1 MWIGGRYPAR
11 VTDLGNDGFIR
22 FLDEVKA
29 DEAARARSRERWLW
43 QQTTEEA
50 RFTGTLVD
58 LFERETPVNVRTT
71 TGRVHHGTITAVGLD
86 FCVLRTTTGVDRYLA
101 LDGLGWIRPVERA
114 GPSATG
120 DRPAPLDLGL
130 AELFGHLVEGRPR
143 MLVFVRGDPEPIAG
157 QLRAVG
163 VDVLTLRAD
172 GTQRGVCFVPTAAI
186 VEAVI
191 AHD

>member
-1 MWIGGRYPAR
+1 MS
-11 VTDLGNDGFIR
+11 DLQNDGFLR
-22 FLDEVKA
+22 FLDDARAE
-29 DEAARARSRERWLW
+29 EAARARSRERWLW

-58 LFERETPVNVRTT
+58 LLERDVPVNVRTT

-101 LDGLGWIRPVERA
+101 LDALGWVRPAEPA
-114 GPSATG
+114 GRPATG

-130 AELFGHLVEGRPR
+130 AEFFGRLVDDRPR
-143 MLVFVRGDPEPIAG
+143 LLVFVRGDPEPIAG

-163 VDVLTLRAD
+163 VNVLTLRVD
-172 GTQRGVCFVPTAAI
+172 GTERGACLVPTTAI
-186 VEAVI
+186 VEAVV
-191 AHD
+191 ACD